1 LVEEC
6 SPAWATTVEPIGTG
20 TEETSSDAKAVARRA
35 EENDTKRT
43 VSEVPNP
50 PDTTGAGNGT
60 PAMEPGRS
68 AASNSALRK

>member
-1 LVEEC
+1 MVEER

-20 TEETSSDAKAVARRA
+20 TEETSSDAEEVARQA
-35 EENDTKRT
+35 DENDTKRT
-43 VSEVPNP
+43 VNEVPNP

-68 AASNSALRK
+68 AASNRELQK